1 MIESTTKD
9 AKKRTMTFVKN
20 RGSSL
25 EDLKNADMGVC
36 QITGQNSWEDF
47 SWGGVSI
54 QSPKRRQQVSLYV

>member
-36 QITGQNSWEDF
+36 QITGQNS
-47 SWGGVSI
+47 
-54 QSPKRRQQVSLYV
+54 